1 MVSASRALVVFA
13 CLLVASSAHA
23 ANYLVTN
30 TNDSGASS
38 LRAAITAAN
47 AIAGPHR
54 ITFSIAASG
63 VQTIHLLTPLPAIH
77 NQTVIDGTTQTKYDG
92 IPIIEID
99 GSGLPAFSDGIHFD
113 SNADGSKL
121 TGVAVNRFP
130 SHAIWID
137 YADACTVSACHV
149 GTNAAGD
156 AASPNGGNGVLVTGN
171 NHLIGGPQFADRNV
185 ISGNAAAGIRVQGPN
200 TSSVQVG
207 NNYIGTNVAGSAA
220 IPNLGVG
227 LDVFDV
233 AKMVVGGTSEGL
245 RNVISGNGSHGVRIR
260 HTVQPSFADGA
271 IIESNTIGLNAA
283 GTAKIANGADG
294 LYLATSSALVGD
306 IGLGNVISGNSGR
319 GVYVEGP
326 AAGSNEFY
334 GNRIGVTPFNGA
346 AGNGADGFF
355 FDDSEHNGIGGELHG
370 GLANVIA
377 ANGGAGVKITGFDAI
392 NNVIQGNAIGCLL
405 NGAGS
410 SLGNTGPGITTA
422 SDYTVIGGPSDLG
435 NLIAYN
441 GQKGIV
447 IGGLQCTMLGNSIFS
462 NTGLGIDLLDASGG
476 PVTPNDT
483 LDTDDGPN
491 YFQNYPQI
499 LSLSYN
505 TGTDQLRIQGRYSS
519 EAGSSFGIEFYSS
532 RQCDPSGY
540 GEGETYIGQTDVN
553 TNSQGVALF
562 DVFIPNPP
570 LAGMVITALA
580 TDFIGDTSEF
590 SPCATL
596 TPAPTDA
603 DGPNAL
609 AFAIEAP
616 VPSPARGRTAIPFTL
631 PRPAHVTL
639 QVFDIA
645 GRAVA
650 TVVDDGLPAG
660 RHVARWGA
668 EGSASGVYFARLR
681 ARAMDG
687 SDKSYEANRTIVLV
701 K

>member
-1 MVSASRALVVFA
+1 MVSASRAVSILV

-30 TNDSGASS
+30 TNDSGPSS
-38 LRAAITAAN
+38 LRAAILLAN
-47 AIAGPHR
+47 GVAGPHR
-54 ITFSIAASG
+54 ITFNIAVSG
-63 VQTIHLLTPLPAIH
+63 VQTIHLLSPLPAIH
-77 NQTVIDGTTQTKYDG
+77 NQTVIDGTTQIKYDG

-99 GSGLPAFSDGIHFD
+99 GSGLAAFSDGIHFD

-121 TGVAVNRFP
+121 KGVAVNRFP

-156 AASPNGGNGVLVTGN
+156 AASPNGGNGILVTGN
-171 NHLIGGPQFADRNV
+171 NHLIGGPLFVDHNV

-200 TSSVQVG
+200 TCCVQVG
-207 NNYIGTNVAGSAA
+207 NNSIGTNAAGTAA

-233 AKMVVGGTSEGL
+233 AKMVVGGTSEVF

-260 HTVQPSFADGA
+260 HTTQPGFADAA
-271 IIESNTIGLNAA
+271 IVESNTIGLNAV
-283 GTAKIANGADG
+283 GLAKIPNGGDG

-306 IGLGNVISGNSGR
+306 IGLGNVISGNTGR

-334 GNRIGVTPFNGA
+334 GNRIGVTAGDGA

-355 FDDSEHNGIGGELHG
+355 FDNSEHNAIGGTLHG

-392 NNVIQGNAIGCLL
+392 NNTIQGNAIGCAL

-410 SLGNTGPGITTA
+410 SLGNTGPGITSA
-422 SDYTVIGGPSDLG
+422 SDYTVVGGPNDLG
-435 NLIAYN
+435 NIIAYN

-447 IGGLQCTMLGNSIFS
+447 IGGLQSTMLGNSIFS
-462 NTGLGIDLLDASGG
+462 NNGLGIDLLDASGG

-491 YFQNYPQI
+491 YFQNYPVI
-499 LSLSYN
+499 LSLTYP
-505 TGTDQLRIQGRYSS
+505 TGQLRIQGKYVS
-519 EAGSSFGIEFYSS
+519 EPSSSFGIEFYSS

-540 GEGETYIGQTDVN
+540 GEGETYIGRTDVA

-562 DVFIPNPP
+562 DVFIPSPP
-570 LAGMVITALA
+570 LAGLVITALA

-590 SPCATL
+590 SACATL
-596 TPAPTDA
+596 APAPTAA
-603 DGPNAL
+603 DGPDAL
-609 AFAIEAP
+609 AFALEAP
-616 VPSPARGRTAIPFTL
+616 VPSPARGRTTIPFSL

-660 RHVARWGA
+660 RHVGRWGA